1 MNSVAAILL
10 AAGRS
15 ERMGAFKPLLSFGDK
30 TVIETC
36 IDHLQEGGVETIV
49 VVLGHRANL
58 MREHLQGLNLSFAF
72 NPDPESEMSASI
84 ACGARQLP
92 RETRAVLIALA
103 DHPAVGPE
111 VISTIIN
118 CWSAGAK
125 LVIPEYGGR
134 GGHPVL
140 VDVGFRDELL
150 QLAPEHGLRSLFDAH
165 RAQVQRI
172 PVSSPF
178 IARDMDTWDD
188 YSALH
193 EDVFGMAP
201 PPDSASRLRP
211 SIDWTKH

>member
-15 ERMGAFKPLLSFGDK
+15 ERMGAFKPLLPFGDK

-36 IDHLQEGGVETIV
+36 IDHLREGGVETIV

-58 MREHLQGLNLSFAF
+58 MKKHLQDLNLSFAC

-92 RETRAVLIALA
+92 RETKVVLIALA
-103 DHPAVGPE
+103 DHPAVGAE

-118 CWSAGAK
+118 CWKAGAK

-150 QLAPEHGLRSLFDAH
+150 HLDPEHGLRSLFDGH
-165 RAQVQRI
+165 RTQVQRI

-211 SIDWTKH
+211 SNNATKH